1 MIPAYDV
8 DLYADD
14 ALAEPY
20 EHLRTLRDLGPVVR
34 LPRHD
39 LHVVARYAD
48 VRRVLED
55 PSGLCS
61 GQGVG
66 LNDFINHGGR
76 GTTLMSDGE
85 QHARQREVIGRPLT
99 PKALAELRPDAQGLA
114 DDLADRLVAR
124 A

>member
-14 ALAEPY
+14 ALNHPY
-20 EHLRTLRDLGPVVR
+20 EHYRAMRDMGRVVR
-34 LPRHD
+34 LPVHD
-39 LHVVARYAD
+39 LYAVARYDD

-55 PSGLCS
+55 PVAFCS

-66 LNDFINHGGR
+66 LNEFINAGGQ

-85 QHARQREVIGRPLT
+85 QHDRLRQVISRPLT
-99 PKALAELRPDAQGLA
+99 PKALAGLRPDAQ
-114 DDLADRLVAR
+114 
-124 A
+124 